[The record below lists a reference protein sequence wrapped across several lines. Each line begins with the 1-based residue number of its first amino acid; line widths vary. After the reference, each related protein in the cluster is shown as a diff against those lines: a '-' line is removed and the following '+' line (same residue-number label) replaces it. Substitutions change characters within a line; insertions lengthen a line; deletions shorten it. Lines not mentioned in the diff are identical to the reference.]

1 MKNLIRKFLLV
12 VLSALM
18 VFLICGVFI
27 KKTKAEKV
35 FDRIKT
41 LPDLV
46 LLDILG
52 DTIRTSQIH
61 TGPVLITFF
70 NPECDYCKYE
80 ITSLLSSTHIDRQ
93 LTILLISYADRSEI
107 LSFIRQFDIDSTSNL
122 YLLHDPDFRM
132 SNLFKA
138 NVMPSNYIYNDSL
151 QLVKIFKGSTKPEAL
166 MRYMFNDDKRQEN

>member
-61 TGPVLITFF
+61 TGPVLITF
-70 NPECDYCKYE
+70 
-80 ITSLLSSTHIDRQ
+80 S
-93 LTILLISYADRSEI
+93 ILNAIIAS
-107 LSFIRQFDIDSTSNL
+107 
-122 YLLHDPDFRM
+122 M
-132 SNLFKA
+132 K
-138 NVMPSNYIYNDSL
+138 
-151 QLVKIFKGSTKPEAL
+151 
-166 MRYMFNDDKRQEN
+166 